1 MHRPNR
7 IQCHKMSRYDP
18 IEKVWSGPAQPP
30 LFNPQV
36 SVGQM
41 LLNMLER
48 TPDKVTQIDGDT
60 GRRMTCGEFRTRTI
74 RIAQNLNGRGMT
86 KGEMVIVAC
95 RNSENVAPLVVALL
109 TIGAQFVLMPMYFR
123 LPELNHL
130 LKKYQPKVVFCDE
143 ENCENFKIACRNE
156 VEREPV
162 FFVTECE
169 RTDVHKME
177 ALLQETGEEF
187 KFQAS
192 YLGDARSTVAVI
204 LSSSGTTNK
213 PKGVRLSHAQVINWS
228 CSYFQVN
235 RGITFNFC
243 PLSWGTG
250 FFSIYQSIATSTPRL
265 YTRYMFSEN
274 KFFEMLAKYPIETV
288 NLQPSYSKSVV
299 CHPRCAEADFSS
311 IKTWVVLGSLASD
324 LLRDKIEALL
334 PNGRTTN
341 DYGLSECGLVIHDPM
356 GRKAGASGQ
365 LAPQIQARI
374 INAAGLTVGVGQL
387 GELQLK
393 KSDPFLG
400 YFDEPEAMSSLITE
414 DGWLRTQD
422 CGYFDE
428 EHYFYMSERKKDL
441 LSYRN
446 MLVIPSSLE
455 WVIERIEGVKHT
467 CVVGVPEDGWEASDL
482 LTAVVVKEKDCKLTE
497 DAILAFVNGQVPDYK
512 HLRGGVIFR
521 DELPLG
527 STGKVLRD
535 KVKELVLAMEA
546 VKI

>member
-1 MHRPNR
+1 
-7 IQCHKMSRYDP
+7 MSRYDP
-18 IEKVWSGPAQPP
+18 VGKVWSGPAQPS

-60 GRRMTCGEFRTRTI
+60 GQIMTCGEFRLRTI
-74 RIAQNLNGRGMT
+74 RIAQNLEAWGMA
-86 KGEMVIVAC
+86 KGDMVIVAC

-109 TIGAQFVLMPMYFR
+109 TIGAQFVLIPIH
-123 LPELNHL
+123 LVLGELKHSV
-130 LKKYQPKVVFCDE
+130 KKYQPKVVFCGDE
-143 ENCENFKIACRNE
+143 NYEDLKRACQDE
-156 VEREPV
+156 VEREPT
-162 FFVTECE
+162 FFVAESE
-169 RTDVHKME
+169 RIDVRRVE
-177 ALLQETGEEF
+177 ALLEKTGNERRF
-187 KFQAS
+187 HAP
-192 YLGDARSTVAVI
+192 YLGDSRSTVAVI
-204 LSSSGTTNK
+204 LSTSGTTSM
-213 PKGVRLSHAQVINWS
+213 PKGVCLSHAQVINWNI
-228 CSYFQVN
+228 SYFHVN
-235 RGITFNFC
+235 RGITFNFS

-250 FFSIYQSIATSTPRL
+250 FFTVFHCIAISSPRL
-265 YTRYMFSEN
+265 FSRCAFSED
-274 KFFEMLAKYPIETV
+274 KFFDLLAKYPLETV
-288 NLQPSYSKSVV
+288 YLQPSYSQSVL
-299 CHPRCAEADFSS
+299 CHPRCTEADFSN
-311 IKTWVVLGSLASD
+311 IQTWVVLGSMPSD

-334 PNGRTTN
+334 PNGRTIN
-341 DYGLSECGLVIHDPM
+341 VYGLSECGLVVHDLM

-374 INAAGLTVGVGQL
+374 INAAGQTVGVGQL

-446 MLVIPSSLE
+446 QLVIPSSVE
-455 WVIERIEGVKHT
+455 WVIERIEGVKHA

-482 LTAVVVKEKDCKLTE
+482 LTAVVVKENDSELTKDE
-497 DAILAFVNGQVPDYK
+497 ILAVVNGQVPDYK

-527 STGKVLRD
+527 RTGKVLRD
-535 KVKELVLAMEA
+535 KVQELVLEMEA
-546 VKI
+546 VRI